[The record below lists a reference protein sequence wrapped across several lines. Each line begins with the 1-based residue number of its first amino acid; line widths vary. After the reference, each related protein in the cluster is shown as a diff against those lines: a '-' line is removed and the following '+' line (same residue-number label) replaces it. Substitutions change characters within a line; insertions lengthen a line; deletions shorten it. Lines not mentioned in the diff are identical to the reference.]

1 MAWFDKPLW
10 TRRRV
15 EPGRES
21 LAASLEEMAARG
33 ELSHDEWEA
42 EAEDGMPEADAVII
56 PPRLRLQS
64 RPLPVVRVD
73 TTRGLRAAR
82 EQRPQAKGMLVET
95 PEALSAQTKRLGR
108 STRVRLQAVR
118 VDRGP
123 EPTTER
129 VPAAVPGVDEQG
141 SAQQSELYA
150 PFHPFNGSGVIERGQ
165 EEMVVACTQVCSR
178 SVVTVMLAGNPG
190 PVVVQ
195 YVTLHPRV
203 GFTFHLSAPVVA
215 PTPFNYLFWPCAKE
229 A

>member
-1 MAWFDKPLW
+1 MTWFDKPLW

-15 EPGRES
+15 EPGRTF

-33 ELSHDEWEA
+33 ELSHEDWEA
-42 EAEDGMPEADAVII
+42 GLEGGAAEEDAVII

-73 TTRGLRAAR
+73 TARGARAVRA
-82 EQRPQAKGMLVET
+82 QHPQANGAVVET

-118 VDRGP
+118 VDQER

-129 VPAAVPGVDEQG
+129 VPAVEQG
-141 SAQQSELYA
+141 SVQPQEAGA
-150 PFHPFNGSGVIERGQ
+150 PLQPFNGSGVIERGQ
-165 EEMVVACTQVCSR
+165 EEVVVPCAQVSPR

-195 YVTLHPRV
+195 YVTLHPHV
-203 GFTFHLSAPVVA
+203 GFTFHLSAPVAA
-215 PTPFNYLFWPCAKE
+215 PTPFNYLFWPCEKE